1 MITSWTE
8 VVLYIQNKK
17 NPDNKIFFLQRFEVL
32 KNYFHKKK
40 IDRIWRTK
48 KKGEDLEED
57 KNNGLKL
64 LEDQQKQ
71 KKIFSQTYI
80 LYDESGAFKPTFVTE
95 LHQEVNIF
103 SEFIIFCQKKND
115 KNTKNFIKHNKKNVP
130 IKKTKPVKRSFC
142 DS

>member
-1 MITSWTE
+1 M
-8 VVLYIQNKK
+8 
-17 NPDNKIFFLQRFEVL
+17 
-32 KNYFHKKK
+32 
-40 IDRIWRTK
+40 
-48 KKGEDLEED
+48 EED

-115 KNTKNFIKHNKKNVP
+115 KNAKNFIKHNKKKCSN
-130 IKKTKPVKRSFC
+130 
-142 DS
+142 